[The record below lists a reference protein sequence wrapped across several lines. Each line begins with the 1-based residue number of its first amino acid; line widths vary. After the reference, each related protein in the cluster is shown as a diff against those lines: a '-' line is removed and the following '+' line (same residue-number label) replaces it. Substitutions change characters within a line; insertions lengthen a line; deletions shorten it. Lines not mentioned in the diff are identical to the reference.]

1 MYLVNWK
8 SFPSVNMCFRNICLK
23 KYNWNFGYNKT
34 PELDIRFTGG
44 NVVSLISDYK
54 SLLNSLFLVFWTV
67 SNNIKKNVD
76 DFKRLIRKK
85 KDFGETGIGQFY
97 SLWFQTVYR

>member
-1 MYLVNWK
+1 
-8 SFPSVNMCFRNICLK
+8 MCFRNICLK
-23 KYNWNFGYNKT
+23 KYNWNFEYNKT
-34 PELDIRFTGG
+34 PELDIRFTGE

-54 SLLNSLFLVFWTV
+54 SLLNSM
-67 SNNIKKNVD
+67 SNDINKNVD

-97 SLWFQTVYR
+97 SLQIV

>member
-1 MYLVNWK
+1 MYLVNRK

-23 KYNWNFGYNKT
+23 KYNWNFEYNKT
-34 PELDIRFTGG
+34 PELDIRFTGE

-54 SLLNSLFLVFWTV
+54 SLLNSM
-67 SNNIKKNVD
+67 SNDINKNVD

-97 SLWFQTVYR
+97 SL

>member
-1 MYLVNWK
+1 LFLIWGNL
-8 SFPSVNMCFRNICLK
+8 FRNK
-23 KYNWNFGYNKT
+23 GYNKT
-34 PELDIRFTGG
+34 PELDIRFTGE

-54 SLLNSLFLVFWTV
+54 SLLNSM
-67 SNNIKKNVD
+67 SNDINKNVD

-97 SLWFQTVYR
+97 SL